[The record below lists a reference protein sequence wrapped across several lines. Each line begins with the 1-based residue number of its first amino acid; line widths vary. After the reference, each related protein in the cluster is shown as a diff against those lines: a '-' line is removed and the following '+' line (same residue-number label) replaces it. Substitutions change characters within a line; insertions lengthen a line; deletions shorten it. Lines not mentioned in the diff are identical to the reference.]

1 MLNKTDDSYAV
12 WSLYTLGQL
21 NVMYSLSLNG
31 TGLNMHPESS
41 EPKWNDILWMT
52 NVVKYVQWFQLQR
65 SPTNVKLLQ
74 LAARILQHWYS
85 DDIKDYSLLCQ
96 LLSTFNK
103 TSIYIP
109 EEQFSC

>member
-41 EPKWNDILWMT
+41 EPK
-52 NVVKYVQWFQLQR
+52 
-65 SPTNVKLLQ
+65 
-74 LAARILQHWYS
+74 
-85 DDIKDYSLLCQ
+85 
-96 LLSTFNK
+96 
-103 TSIYIP
+103 
-109 EEQFSC
+109 